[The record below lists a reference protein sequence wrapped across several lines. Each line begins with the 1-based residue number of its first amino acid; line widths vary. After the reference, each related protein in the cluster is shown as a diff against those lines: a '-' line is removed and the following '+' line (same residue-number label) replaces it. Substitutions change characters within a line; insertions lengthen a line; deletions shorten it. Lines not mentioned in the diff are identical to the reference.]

1 MKNFSNGR
9 NSVAYSLPS
18 SAVLLYWPILNL
30 KKKQLWFKILVT
42 ENGGSSVSFLL
53 LLIYLLTGEQ
63 LFSFSVLIIRFSIHY
78 FTEWKFSNKYIG
90 VEPLRTYFKIPN
102 TLFTTLMVRCHVL
115 YVWCFLLLV
124 HFQHWKKVLL
134 RPNYSISSPYQ
145 HSLIIWFFH
154 NTNIL

>member
-1 MKNFSNGR
+1 M
-9 NSVAYSLPS
+9 AYC
-18 SAVLLYWPILNL
+18 LYWPILNL
-30 KKKQLWFKILVT
+30 KKSNSDSKSWSLKIVVA
-42 ENGGSSVSFLL
+42 VSASYYCL
-53 LLIYLLTGEQ
+53 YVCWQEH
-63 LFSFSVLIIRFSIHY
+63 SFSHFLFWSYALAFHY
-78 FTEWKFSNKYIG
+78 FTEWKCSNKYIG

-134 RPNYSISSPYQ
+134 RPNYLISSPYQ